1 MLTLSRTKQELSLAI
16 AEQADDEAFAE
27 QAPRPCEHIWER
39 QDYRVWQCEACGD
52 LADLSEGW
60 EKSMRKIP
68 TIYKRDP
75 ESPRVVTH
83 EYNPA
88 CSWIQEGKSR
98 ATRKWDGTACMVKDG
113 KLYKRYDCKKGRTP
127 PPDAIPCDDPDP
139 VTGHWPHWVPV
150 GDGPEDRWHNE
161 ALEWTLRDGPIA
173 DGTYELLHQKFQ
185 GRDSAHINPEG
196 VEHPIL
202 VLH

>member
-1 MLTLSRTKQELSLAI
+1 
-16 AEQADDEAFAE
+16 
-27 QAPRPCEHIWER
+27 
-39 QDYRVWQCEACGD
+39 
-52 LADLSEGW
+52 
-60 EKSMRKIP
+60 MRKIP

-75 ESPRVVTH
+75 ENPRVVTH

-202 VLH
+202 VLHGAEPVEAVSTNYDALKRFFELYSIEGIVWHNPDGRMAKIKARDFGIQRRPYRTEQELEKN